1 MGTDSGLAW
10 SRNRGRNWRFVRG
23 RDWKAKDQQLDSP
36 PPQKTIAALARR
48 ASDAELLSGDHVTCL
63 AEGAS
68 GRLWIGLWRNGF
80 NVLNPRTGAIF
91 RSLARPVPIL
101 VKKLSPQLPR
111 DYVSSLLPL
120 PGGGML
126 VGYYGGGI
134 EQWGNL
140 RGDDWP
146 AGQHVPPREPMPN
159 PPIMPRAA
167 APATS
172 KRLAAEKAALAHAVR
187 LRLIRSGKPRAVA
200 LDQDWIT
207 QGAWLGRYGT
217 YWAVLCAMDSPND
230 LVAINGWRT
239 DSGGLSFSGPHTKG
253 RDGIRR
259 WVNWLWGTDPRALEL
274 PKTYLNFQWM
284 RGSLKSKQLDRR
296 QSSWDDHGEAYPTTW
311 QGPGLFCPI
320 RVPPG
325 VFVLSFYFD
334 NEDGH
339 ADGNRC
345 RDYTITL
352 RRQPRSVPFGYDVKG
367 FDQWP
372 GPVRQRVMNFW
383 GGVWVRFLVRGPG
396 IFTVKI
402 GRNYSFNT
410 IVSAVTADLA
420 ERRPP
425 PYFSPLTQAAVAL
438 AESYRPPGGGR
449 ESGLSKNAI
458 DLGGGMRQTFTRPPD
473 IVIWRRA
480 LGSAW
485 SAQTLRRDLASRVA
499 GRAASRWR
507 ERVGRQAWLLHR
519 FALSEHELARQGFVT
534 ARRIEISLPY
544 YDGRAGIFG
553 FLQIPR
559 YARDQGIYR
568 TDRAATNRLKGVQK

>member
-1 MGTDSGLAW
+1 MGTQCYGLVILGPWRRQKPTTPGLSWVKYRIRRVISSRYKNHPPLSPIGRGLPGDLVNAILVSTGGTVWVGTDSGLAW

-217 YWAVLCAMDSPND
+217 Y
-230 LVAINGWRT
+230 
-239 DSGGLSFSGPHTKG
+239 
-253 RDGIRR
+253 
-259 WVNWLWGTDPRALEL
+259 
-274 PKTYLNFQWM
+274 
-284 RGSLKSKQLDRR
+284 
-296 QSSWDDHGEAYPTTW
+296 
-311 QGPGLFCPI
+311 
-320 RVPPG
+320 
-325 VFVLSFYFD
+325 
-334 NEDGH
+334 
-339 ADGNRC
+339 
-345 RDYTITL
+345 
-352 RRQPRSVPFGYDVKG
+352 
-367 FDQWP
+367 
-372 GPVRQRVMNFW
+372 
-383 GGVWVRFLVRGPG
+383 
-396 IFTVKI
+396 
-402 GRNYSFNT
+402 
-410 IVSAVTADLA
+410 
-420 ERRPP
+420 
-425 PYFSPLTQAAVAL
+425 
-438 AESYRPPGGGR
+438 
-449 ESGLSKNAI
+449 
-458 DLGGGMRQTFTRPPD
+458 
-473 IVIWRRA
+473 
-480 LGSAW
+480 
-485 SAQTLRRDLASRVA
+485 
-499 GRAASRWR
+499 
-507 ERVGRQAWLLHR
+507 
-519 FALSEHELARQGFVT
+519 
-534 ARRIEISLPY
+534 
-544 YDGRAGIFG
+544 
-553 FLQIPR
+553 
-559 YARDQGIYR
+559 
-568 TDRAATNRLKGVQK
+568 